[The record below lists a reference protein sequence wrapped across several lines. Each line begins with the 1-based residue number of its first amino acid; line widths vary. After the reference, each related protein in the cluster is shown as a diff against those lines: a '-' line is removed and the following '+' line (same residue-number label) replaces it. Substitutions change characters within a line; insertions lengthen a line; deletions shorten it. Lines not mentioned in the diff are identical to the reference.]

1 MFSHDNQSHQ
11 RLGVSNIRSKFRLG
25 EKAISEFALDDTR
38 AALSRHLLKEAG
50 VEMVNEMFLY
60 VAEENMLK
68 IEEGK
73 ELTTE
78 ARMKIIGQLP
88 KEISEPAL
96 KVHKAVS
103 GSSVTEFLAVLDD
116 CAAPMCDVML
126 KKADKKK
133 DRQILFGHKQSLL
146 EKLQIEQD
154 PALVLHL
161 AVLCLF
167 HHVHGAMLQA
177 SGKFVPAV
185 VDHLSKQG
193 SLTEEQVEVLSK
205 QQKLVVAGLSGGGEE
220 VAAELEESTPRVK
233 ALVEGFK
240 KTSSHE

>member
-1 MFSHDNQSHQ
+1 MFSHDNTSHQ
-11 RLGVSNIRSKFRLG
+11 RLGVSNIKLKFRLG
-25 EKAISEFALDDTR
+25 EKAISEFAIDDTR

-50 VEMVNEMFLY
+50 VEMVNEMFIY

-68 IEEGK
+68 IDEGK

-88 KEISEPAL
+88 KDISEPAL

-116 CAAPMCDVML
+116 CAAPVCDVML

-146 EKLQIEQD
+146 EKLQIFH
-154 PALVLHL
+154 PACLLLLHN
-161 AVLCLF
+161 
-167 HHVHGAMLQA
+167 
-177 SGKFVPAV
+177 
-185 VDHLSKQG
+185 
-193 SLTEEQVEVLSK
+193 
-205 QQKLVVAGLSGGGEE
+205 
-220 VAAELEESTPRVK
+220 
-233 ALVEGFK
+233 
-240 KTSSHE
+240 

>member
-1 MFSHDNQSHQ
+1 M
-11 RLGVSNIRSKFRLG
+11 
-25 EKAISEFALDDTR
+25 
-38 AALSRHLLKEAG
+38 
-50 VEMVNEMFLY
+50 
-60 VAEENMLK
+60 
-68 IEEGK
+68 
-73 ELTTE
+73 
-78 ARMKIIGQLP
+78 
-88 KEISEPAL
+88 
-96 KVHKAVS
+96 
-103 GSSVTEFLAVLDD
+103 
-116 CAAPMCDVML
+116 
-126 KKADKKK
+126 
-133 DRQILFGHKQSLL
+133 L

-193 SLTEEQVEVLSK
+193 GLTEEQVEVLSK

-220 VAAELEESTPRVK
+220 LAAELEESTPRVK

-240 KTSSHE
+240 KSSSHE